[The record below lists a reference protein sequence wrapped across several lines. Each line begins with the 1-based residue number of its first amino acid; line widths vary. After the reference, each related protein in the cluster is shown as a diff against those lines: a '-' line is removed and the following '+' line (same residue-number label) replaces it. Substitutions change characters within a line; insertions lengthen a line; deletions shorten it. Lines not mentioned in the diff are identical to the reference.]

1 MIVRRQRW
9 AQFQRYIS
17 IALVGA
23 SMEIAGCAGHTA
35 PIAHAPG
42 TTIPAMTEEKNPP
55 CISTSHGCIALN
67 RDVTSATAKQTICV
81 AGYSKTIRPPSHD
94 TEPIKVRLLQAASIE
109 PSRISDF
116 ELDHI
121 IPLSLGGHP
130 RDLTNLELQ
139 SWAGER
145 GARRKDALER
155 RLHNLVCRDGM
166 SLNDAQA
173 CIAEDWYTCA
183 SKYLEP

>member
-1 MIVRRQRW
+1 MLVRRQPW
-9 AQFQRYIS
+9 AQFHRYIS
-17 IALVGA
+17 IAVVGI
-23 SMEIAGCAGHTA
+23 SMEITGCAGHMA
-35 PIAHAPG
+35 PIAHGPE
-42 TTIPAMTEEKNPP
+42 TTVPAMTEKNAA

-67 RDVTSATAKQTICV
+67 RDVTNAKAKQTICV
-81 AGYSKTIRPPSHD
+81 AGYSKTIRPPSHE
-94 TEPIKVRLLQAASIE
+94 TKQIKAGLLRAARIE
-109 PSRISDF
+109 ASHISDF

-139 SWAGER
+139 PWAGER
-145 GARRKDALER
+145 GARRKDALEL

>member
-1 MIVRRQRW
+1 MRRQRW

-17 IALVGA
+17 IALVGL
-23 SMEIAGCAGHTA
+23 SMEITCCAGHMA
-35 PIAHAPG
+35 PIAHGPG
-42 TTIPAMTEEKNPP
+42 TTVLAVTEENAP

-67 RDVTSATAKQTICV
+67 RDVTSVTAKQTICV
-81 AGYSKTIRPPSHD
+81 TGYSKTIRPPSHD
-94 TEPIKVRLLQAASIE
+94 TEQIKARLLLAASIE

-139 SWAGER
+139 PWAGEH
-145 GARRKDALER
+145 GARRKDALEL
-155 RLHNLVCRDGM
+155 RLHNLVCRDGV
-166 SLNDAQA
+166 SLNEAQA

>member
-1 MIVRRQRW
+1 MIVRGQRW
-9 AQFQRYIS
+9 AQFQRCIL
-17 IALVGA
+17 IALVGV
-23 SMEIAGCAGHTA
+23 STEITGCAGHMA
-35 PIAHAPG
+35 PIAHGPG
-42 TTIPAMTEEKNPP
+42 MTVQAVTQGNAP

-81 AGYSKTIRPPSHD
+81 AGYSKRIRPPSHD
-94 TEPIKVRLLQAASIE
+94 TEQIKVRLLRAASIE

-166 SLNDAQA
+166 SLSDAQA

-183 SKYLEP
+183 SRYLEP